1 MSHSSPQVVERH
13 CDVCIVGGSVAG
25 LAAALQLSRQ
35 RRSVIVVDSGEPRN
49 APAAHLHGY
58 LGADG
63 LAPVEL
69 VERGRVDVRKY
80 GGEVLTNRVM
90 QVSRT
95 DDGWFRVEL
104 SSGHCVL
111 ARRVLAATGL
121 LDRLPEVEGVA
132 EHWGRG
138 VVHCPFCHGFEVR
151 DQRIVQIV
159 VRAIDLHPTVL
170 WRHLTDRFTLVLQD
184 PALAADDRL
193 PGLRAAGVDI
203 RIGPVTRV
211 VGDEGDAITGVEL
224 ADGTAVE
231 ADHVVVRSQVQARV
245 EPFVGLGLTTVQ
257 HAAGAGAVVP
267 VDQTGQTA
275 IPGLY
280 AAGNV
285 TDPSLQLAQAAAHG
299 GLVGAMI
306 SFSLAEEDVLAAAR
320 PSANQRDWDHRY
332 GGEQL
337 WSGNPNG
344 TLVQEV
350 STLKPGRV
358 LDVGAGEGGDA
369 MWLAEHGWTVT
380 ASDVSD
386 NGLRRVR
393 AAAQSRGLPV
403 TCLHADANGRYP
415 FPRQAFDLVSAQ
427 YASIPR
433 TPDGRAVHNLLDA
446 VAPGGSLLIVGHD
459 PEAMQVMARTAEHGP
474 MFDPDAYVGVPDV
487 AAALAGSPEW
497 TIDLHEKRIRPH
509 GAVSTHHVEDI
520 VLRARRA
527 T

>member
-1 MSHSSPQVVERH
+1 
-13 CDVCIVGGSVAG
+13 
-25 LAAALQLSRQ
+25 
-35 RRSVIVVDSGEPRN
+35 
-49 APAAHLHGY
+49 
-58 LGADG
+58 
-63 LAPVEL
+63 
-69 VERGRVDVRKY
+69 
-80 GGEVLTNRVM
+80 
-90 QVSRT
+90 
-95 DDGWFRVEL
+95 
-104 SSGHCVL
+104 
-111 ARRVLAATGL
+111 
-121 LDRLPEVEGVA
+121 
-132 EHWGRG
+132 
-138 VVHCPFCHGFEVR
+138 
-151 DQRIVQIV
+151 
-159 VRAIDLHPTVL
+159 
-170 WRHLTDRFTLVLQD
+170 
-184 PALAADDRL
+184 
-193 PGLRAAGVDI
+193 
-203 RIGPVTRV
+203 
-211 VGDEGDAITGVEL
+211 
-224 ADGTAVE
+224 
-231 ADHVVVRSQVQARV
+231 
-245 EPFVGLGLTTVQ
+245 
-257 HAAGAGAVVP
+257 
-267 VDQTGQTA
+267 
-275 IPGLY
+275 
-280 AAGNV
+280 
-285 TDPSLQLAQAAAHG
+285 
-299 GLVGAMI
+299 MI